1 MPLTVLFFSPGGTGG
16 NIRNGSLYHWRG
28 LLSTDS
34 SEYMSVA
41 TLQGHVDSLGVCVPN
56 APKALPTN
64 SRGVYA
70 QGNGEP
76 SAKQMNVDTLEDRK
90 EIAKAN

>member
-1 MPLTVLFFSPGGTGG
+1 ML
-16 NIRNGSLYHWRG
+16 
-28 LLSTDS
+28 TDS
-34 SEYMSVA
+34 ECVFPMPPKLYRL
-41 TLQGHVDSLGVCVPN
+41 TLG
-56 APKALPTN
+56 
-64 SRGVYA
+64 GVYA